1 MYLAGFSIN
10 VLSMLA
16 VVLAVGLVVDDAI
29 VMTENIYIRIERGMS
44 PKEAGIEGAKEIFFA
59 VISTTITLVAVFFP
73 IVFMEGMTGAGLLR
87 PRPRQQLHRQR
98 LAAGRPLLFSAGRD
112 QPEPLKPPQLFSGGR
127 RGRQR
132 EPLPVGPAWHAGG
145 VPAPQGARL
154 PDRAGDGRHHLRPVE
169 PDSVRDGAAGRPF
182 DDYDQ
187 YARTGRRHLRIHTRL
202 YRGHQPAGRHAGSR
216 IPGRHGPRIER
227 QRKRADRA
235 ERHHRTPTVA
245 DGYRRTAI
253 QSGQKQDDGPR
264 VRAATI
270 DFRRPTRID
279 ADSVRA
285 TSHQPRKIAGGTA
298 GVHGQGLR
306 QPDFPDGR
314 RQPEIQQ
321 TRSPHFDQPRQ
332 IQPDGRQHPRH
343 RADAAI
349 RAQRP
354 AHGVFLH
361 ERETIRNTRRDQPA
375 AISAA
380 TKAR

>member
-1 MYLAGFSIN
+1 M
-10 VLSMLA
+10 VLPQDRT
-16 VVLAVGLVVDDAI
+16 VLRRHEPFL
-29 VMTENIYIRIERGMS
+29 
-44 PKEAGIEGAKEIFFA
+44 
-59 VISTTITLVAVFFP
+59 
-73 IVFMEGMTGAGLLR
+73 
-87 PRPRQQLHRQR
+87 
-98 LAAGRPLLFSAGRD
+98 
-112 QPEPLKPPQLFSGGR
+112 QP
-127 RGRQR
+127 
-132 EPLPVGPAWHAGG
+132 HAGG

-285 TSHQPRKIAGGTA
+285 TSHQPRKLQEVLPEFIARVYDNRLSRWPTS
-298 GVHGQGLR
+298 
-306 QPDFPDGR
+306 
-314 RQPEIQQ
+314 
-321 TRSPHFDQPRQ
+321 T
-332 IQPDGRQHPRH
+332 
-343 RADAAI
+343 
-349 RAQRP
+349 
-354 AHGVFLH
+354 
-361 ERETIRNTRRDQPA
+361 
-375 AISAA
+375 
-380 TKAR
+380 